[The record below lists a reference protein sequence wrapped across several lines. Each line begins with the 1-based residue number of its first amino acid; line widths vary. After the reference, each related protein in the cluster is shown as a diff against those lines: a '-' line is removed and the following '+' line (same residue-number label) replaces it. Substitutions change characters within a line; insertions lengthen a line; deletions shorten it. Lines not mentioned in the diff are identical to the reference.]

1 MNKTQYIYELK
12 KLNTIISVCE
22 FGSYRTKYWVENRSD
37 IDLAIVLYPNV
48 SFDDTLNIEDKI
60 EELSKE
66 YYRYDN
72 IHLTFIIFND
82 FANKYARMAVDSDI
96 KYIVN
101 EEKWYDFQ
109 HYVLKFAR
117 NNREFEKTLK
127 IDEQYFYFGGIIDES
142 LL

>member
-48 SFDDTLNIEDKI
+48 SFADTLNIEDKI

-66 YYRYDN
+66 YYKYDN

-82 FANKYARMAVDSDI
+82 FSNKYARMAVDSDI

>member
-66 YYRYDN
+66 YYKYDN

>member
-48 SFDDTLNIEDKI
+48 SFTDTLNIEDKI

-66 YYRYDN
+66 YYKYDN